1 MFDVAIRGGT
11 ILDGRGGEPLLADLG
26 IKGDRIAQIG
36 NLAGA
41 NAKEDVD
48 ATGLLVSPGFID
60 IHSHSDYTLL
70 VDPRAVSALYQGV
83 TLEVVGNCGH
93 GCFPI
98 GNPELA
104 KSAIYGHSESIPLT
118 WTSAAGYF
126 AQLEQSQPALNVLSL
141 VPHGQLRLST
151 VGLTDRPITDAELR
165 TMSKLL
171 EEALEEGAWGLSTGL
186 EYASEAA
193 ATEVEISRLCESL
206 AKRGDLYACHTRYR
220 DSGAPV
226 GVEEAIRTARSAGV
240 RLQVSHLVPRS
251 GDREM
256 EQCFELIDEAR
267 LGGVD
272 VGFDMHTRL
281 FGFTYLYSVL
291 PPWAQTGGEAQLVE
305 LLQDP
310 DARAR
315 MKEFRSIL
323 SAGNDW
329 SRIVLLDNPRFPQ
342 YARRTILSI
351 AEERGEDPL
360 DCIYDLLLETV
371 DSMATLM
378 AMINCHTT
386 GQQEIAFRHPLSMPA
401 SDATTMAPD
410 GPLAEIT
417 FPGAYTWASYFYNQS
432 VKRARFLSPTE
443 AVHRLCGAPADRVG
457 LEDRGVLK
465 NGAFADIAIFDHQA
479 FSERGTTFEPNQLA
493 VGMSHVIVN
502 GRPVL
507 RNGELTGTRPGR
519 VLRRDP

>member
-1 MFDVAIRGGT
+1 MFDLAIRGGT
-11 ILDGRGGEPLLADLG
+11 ILDGRGGEPFSTDIG
-26 IKGDRIAQIG
+26 ITGDRVSQIG
-36 NLAGA
+36 NLAEGVR
-41 NAKEDVD
+41 EEID
-48 ATGLLVSPGFID
+48 ATGLYVSPGFID

-70 VDPRAVSALYQGV
+70 VDPRAVSAVHQGV

-98 GNPELA
+98 SNPDLA
-104 KSAIYGHSESIPLT
+104 KTAIYGHSESVPLT
-118 WTSAAGYF
+118 WNSADEYF
-126 AQLEQSQPALNVLSL
+126 TRLEESQPALNVISL
-141 VPHGQLRLST
+141 VPHGQLRLAT
-151 VGLTDRPITDAELR
+151 VGLTDRGVTDAELE

-171 EEALEEGAWGLSTGL
+171 EDALEEGAWGLSTGL

-193 ATEVEISRLCESL
+193 ATEIEISRLCRSL

-220 DSGAPV
+220 DSGAPR
-226 GVEEAIRTARSAGV
+226 GVEEAIRTAQFAGA

-256 EQCFELIDEAR
+256 EQCLALIDKAHF
-267 LGGVD
+267 GGID

-305 LLQDP
+305 LLQDSG
-310 DARAR
+310 ARAR

-323 SAGNDW
+323 SAGKDW
-329 SRIVLLDNPRFPQ
+329 SRIVLLDNPTFPQ
-342 YARRTILSI
+342 YARRTLLSI
-351 AEERGEDPL
+351 AEERRQEPL
-360 DCIYDLLLETV
+360 DCIYDLLLEAV
-371 DSMATLM
+371 DSMASLM

-410 GPLAEIT
+410 GPLAGVT
-417 FPGAYTWASYFYNQS
+417 FPGAYTWASYFYDLT
-432 VKRARFLSPTE
+432 VKKAGVLSPTE
-443 AVHRLCGAPADRVG
+443 AVHRLCGAPAERIG

-465 NGAFADIAIFDHQA
+465 SGAFADIAVFDHGA
-479 FSERGTTFEPNQLA
+479 FSERGTAFEPNQLA

-502 GRPVL
+502 GTPVL
-507 RNGELTGTRPGR
+507 RDGELTGHRPGR
-519 VLRRDP
+519 VLRRGA